1 MHGYAWAFAAV
12 AASTLAGLAMSPR
25 FELVN
30 IAMVY
35 QLAVLGVALRFGRG
49 PVVASAVAGVAAFN
63 FFFVPPVHTFTV
75 DDPQHL
81 LTFGMMLAVGL
92 VVSGLTASV
101 RRQAEAR
108 AGLAL
113 EAETER
119 IRNTLLAAISH
130 DLRTPLAVIA
140 GASSSLAERGEHM
153 DAAERRELAQSIYRQ
168 SSEVSDLVAKV
179 LEMTRLESGSIVLQR
194 DWASLGEIAGTVLGR
209 LRERLSGHML
219 MVEIPADLPLV
230 RVDATLIEQVLANL
244 LENAARHTPP
254 RTLIRLRAQVASGE
268 MRVAVEDSGP
278 GLAEGEA
285 GRMFAKFQR
294 AGGTP
299 RGGVGLGLAI
309 CRAIVELH
317 GGRIRAEP
325 SPGGGTAFR
334 FTLPLDAVPEPPAE
348 AAQAR

>member
-1 MHGYAWAFAAV
+1 MQGYAWAFAAV
-12 AASTLAGLAMSPR
+12 AGSTLAGLAMSPR
-25 FELVN
+25 FALVN

-35 QLAVLGVALRFGRG
+35 LLAVLGIALRFGRG
-49 PVVASAVAGVAAFN
+49 PVVASAVTGVAAFN

-81 LTFGMMLAVGL
+81 VTFGMMLAVGL
-92 VVSGLTASV
+92 IVSGLTGSV

-108 AGLAL
+108 SRLAL

-119 IRNTLLAAISH
+119 MRNTLLASISH

-140 GASSSLAERGEHM
+140 GASSSLAERGERM
-153 DAAERRELAQSIYRQ
+153 TGDERRELALSIYRQ
-168 SSEVSDLVAKV
+168 SVEVSELVAKV
-179 LEMTRLESGSIVLQR
+179 LEMTRLENGAIELQR
-194 DWASLGEIAGTVLGR
+194 DWASLGEIAGTVLLR

-230 RVDATLIEQVLANL
+230 RVDAALIEQVLANL

-254 RTLIRLRAQVASGE
+254 RTLIRLRAQAAPGE
-268 MRVAVEDSGP
+268 LQVAVEDSGP
-278 GLAEGEA
+278 GLAEGDA
-285 GRMFAKFQR
+285 ARLFAKFQR
-294 AGGTP
+294 AAGTP

-317 GGRIRAEP
+317 GGRIRAEA
-325 SPGGGTAFR
+325 SPGGGTAFC
-334 FTLPLDAVPEPPAE
+334 FTLPLGVAPMPPAE
-348 AAQAR
+348 AAPAG

>member
-1 MHGYAWAFAAV
+1 MQGYAWAFAAV
-12 AASTLAGLAMSPR
+12 AASTLAGLTMSPR

-35 QLAVLGVALRFGRG
+35 QLAVLGIALRFGRG
-49 PVVASAVAGVAAFN
+49 PVVASAVTGVAAFN

-75 DDPQHL
+75 EDPQHL
-81 LTFGMMLAVGL
+81 VTFAMMLAVGL
-92 VVSGLTASV
+92 IVSGLTGSV

-108 AGLAL
+108 SRISL

-119 IRNTLLAAISH
+119 MRNTLLASISH

-140 GASSSLAERGEHM
+140 GASSSLAERGERM
-153 DAAERRELAQSIYRQ
+153 AGDERRELALSIYRQ
-168 SSEVSDLVAKV
+168 SVEVSELVAKV
-179 LEMTRLESGSIVLQR
+179 LEMTRLENSAIELQR
-194 DWASLGEIAGTVLGR
+194 DWASLGEIAGTVLLR
-209 LRERLSGHML
+209 LRERLSGHLL

-230 RVDATLIEQVLANL
+230 RVDAALIEQVLANL

-254 RTLIRLRAQVASGE
+254 RTLIRLRAQVAPGE
-268 MRVAVEDSGP
+268 LQVAVEDSGP

-285 GRMFAKFQR
+285 GRLFAKFQR
-294 AGGTP
+294 APGTP
-299 RGGVGLGLAI
+299 RAGVGLGLAI

-317 GGRIRAEP
+317 GGGIRAEA

-334 FTLPLDAVPEPPAE
+334 FTLPLDIAPAPPAE
-348 AAQAR
+348 AALAG